1 MTLVIDVLICQ
12 LIGIFVSILDFF
24 ANGAV
29 FVLCNNFYLLIN
41 VVAFVVCDKLN
52 IISGTTASVLC
63 NKINFFLIAVLNKND
78 RRSPR

>member
-1 MTLVIDVLICQ
+1 MALVSDVLICQ
-12 LIGIFVSILDFF
+12 LNGIFVSILDFF
-24 ANGAV
+24 ANAAL
-29 FVLCNNFYLLIN
+29 FILCDNFYFLSN

-63 NKINFFLIAVLNKND
+63 NKINFFLIAVLNKNV